1 MRTFPD
7 RIRHAIMFE
16 LVGLAI
22 FTPGAAFFF
31 NQPVEHMGVIGVIS
45 ATVATLWNFVY
56 NLGFDRAMLRITGSV
71 HKTILIRVLHT
82 GLFELGL
89 LIALIPMIAWYL
101 GISLW
106 DALIMDIAI
115 VTFYLIYAFFFNIAY
130 DKLFPIEPVPA

>member
-71 HKTILIRVLHT
+71 HKTIMIRVLHT

>member
-130 DKLFPIEPVPA
+130 DKLFPIEPATA

>member
-7 RIRHAIMFE
+7 RIRHALMFE

-56 NLGFDRAMLRITGSV
+56 NLGFDRAMLRLTGSV
-71 HKTILIRVLHT
+71 HKTIMIRVLHT

-130 DKLFPIEPVPA
+130 DKLFPIEPVAA